1 MREPVNARGGAPL
14 RILGIDPGLATVGFG
29 VVDFSRRTPL
39 HVRHGVIRTPA
50 NTPLPVRLLTVYED
64 FTELIETFK
73 PDALAIEQLFFQ
85 KNVNT
90 ALPVAHSRGVILMA
104 AQKHGL
110 AVGEYSPQ
118 QVKAAV
124 TGYGAADKKQ
134 MMEMTRTLL
143 KLGAMPRPDDAAD
156 ALAVAICHCY
166 SARAT

>member
-1 MREPVNARGGAPL
+1 M
-14 RILGIDPGLATVGFG
+14 RILGIDPGLAIVGFG
-29 VVDFSRRTPL
+29 VVDFSGQTPL

-50 NTPLPVRLLTVYED
+50 QTPLQSRLLTICED

-90 ALPVAHSRGVILMA
+90 ALPVAHSRGVILMT
-104 AQKHGL
+104 AQRYGL
-110 AVGEYSPQ
+110 IIGEYSPQ
-118 QVKAAV
+118 QVKSAV

-143 KLGAMPRPDDAAD
+143 KLKTMPRPDDAAD

-166 SARAT
+166 AGRTIS